1 MPLSAVIVDDE
12 QLARD
17 ELAYLLKDVGDINV
31 VAQGKNGVEAVNLIR
46 EHNPDLVFLDVQM
59 PGLDGFGVI
68 KKLLDRKV
76 PLPKIVFATA
86 FDQYAVKAFEV
97 NAVDYLLK
105 PFDKKRVVQSVQ
117 KARAKLESSATSSD
131 KLETLVRMLESQKP
145 QTSKILIKAAGRLFL
160 VDQKDI
166 CYASIEDGVISVA
179 TSGPAGMEGQSNCR
193 TLEEL
198 LDSLDPNLF
207 WRAHRSYLV
216 NINRI
221 KEVVPW
227 FKSSYQLRMDDK
239 KRVVQS
245 VQKARA
251 KLESSTTSSDK
262 LETLVRMLESQK
274 PQTSKILIK
283 AAGRLFLVDQKDI
296 CYASIEDGVISV
308 ATSGPAGMEGQSN
321 CRTLEELLD
330 SLDPN
335 LFWRAHRSYLVNI
348 NRIKE
353 VVPWFKSSYQLRM
366 DDKKQTEIPVS
377 RAQTRRLRELFGL

>member
-1 MPLSAVIVDDE
+1 MSFSAVIVDDE

-17 ELAYLLKDVGDINV
+17 ELAYLLKNTGEVNV

-68 KKLLDRKV
+68 KKLLDKKV

-105 PFDKKRVVQSVQ
+105 PFDKKRVAQSVER
-117 KARAKLESSATSSD
+117 ARAKMESSGGSTG

-145 QTSKILIKAAGRLFL
+145 QTSKILIKSLGRLFL

-166 CYASIEDGVISVA
+166 CYASIEDGVI
-179 TSGPAGMEGQSNCR
+179 T
-193 TLEEL
+193 
-198 LDSLDPNLF
+198 
-207 WRAHRSYLV
+207 
-216 NINRI
+216 
-221 KEVVPW
+221 VV
-227 FKSSYQLRMDDK
+227 
-239 KRVVQS
+239 
-245 VQKARA
+245 
-251 KLESSTTSSDK
+251 
-262 LETLVRMLESQK
+262 
-274 PQTSKILIK
+274 
-283 AAGRLFLVDQKDI
+283 
-296 CYASIEDGVISV
+296 
-308 ATSGPAGMEGQSN
+308 TSGPAGMEGQSN